1 MEILMKESLKI
12 TNLMEKVFKNLN
24 MKMYML
30 VLLKMALKMD
40 KESLNI

>member
-1 MEILMKESLKI
+1 MKESLKI